1 MSSPVTQSA
10 PLAAEH
16 DVGPGLSCGA
26 PDNIHSEVVILTGGH
41 VLEVLLPEQQHQGR
55 QKCSEIVVPL
65 NVLGRVKGQISKH
78 LDNVNIQL

>member
-1 MSSPVTQSA
+1 M
-10 PLAAEH
+10 
-16 DVGPGLSCGA
+16 DRN
-26 PDNIHSEVVILTGGH
+26 DNIQTGDQRHSSKQKDWIVI
-41 VLEVLLPEQQHQGR
+41 VLPEEQHEGG